1 MCVCVCVPKKK
12 KKKTR
17 ASRFKPRL
25 HSQLTRPGEYSLV
38 RRCVWKPPIL
48 PIPAPLLLPP
58 PPTALPRPLH
68 TLFRYS
74 REFFFYSP
82 QPHLVEQMI
91 RVSDILVF
99 CILVPPSPPPA
110 LLTNPPTPPPNP
122 SMIFRLFIP

>member
-1 MCVCVCVPKKK
+1 MCVPKKK
-12 KKKTR
+12 KKENTCVSIQT
-17 ASRFKPRL
+17 ATAFAAYTPRRVFIGTTL
-25 HSQLTRPGEYSLV
+25 CLETPD
-38 RRCVWKPPIL
+38 PPH
-48 PIPAPLLLPP
+48 PCSSPP
-58 PPTALPRPLH
+58 PSASYGIAPPPYTP
-68 TLFRYS
+68 YS
-74 REFFFYSP
+74 DTRENSFFYSP